1 MRIKHLY
8 FALVLLLINSLG
20 YAQAPTATIVVPS
33 ATLCTDVVYT
43 FTANTTGTITAY
55 SWSATPASGVT
66 ITPNNSSSTVEMKFG
81 RNTNYNITLFV
92 ANSSGTFVTITP
104 VSVTKS
110 AKASYN
116 ATINYVGFP
125 TKVTL
130 TNYSTSFLAV
140 NWDFGSAAPSQTA
153 MNTSQTYYSPGSYT
167 VSMVAYGTNGCN
179 DTLDYSFVI
188 DDVSD
193 VKLVNVFTPNND
205 GVNDVFKPILKGIYE
220 SKVWVFDRW
229 GVLMYNWNGIN
240 GFWDGYTTSGVE
252 CPDGVYVYV
261 IEAKGFDGK
270 EYKLKSNLT
279 LIH

>member
-8 FALVLLLINSLG
+8 FALVLLLINSFG

-66 ITPNNSSSTVEMKFG
+66 ITPNNSSSVVEMKFG

-92 ANSSGTFVTITP
+92 ANSSGTFVTVLP
-104 VSVTKS
+104 VTVTKS

-116 ATINYVGFP
+116 AKINYAGFP
-125 TKVTL
+125 TQLTL
-130 TNYSTSFLAV
+130 TNYSTGFIGVNWNFGTAGPSQSAV
-140 NWDFGSAAPSQTA
+140 NAAQIYTA
-153 MNTSQTYYSPGSYT
+153 PGSYS
-167 VSMVAYGTNGCN
+167 VSLVAYGANGCN

-188 DDVSD
+188 DDASD

-229 GVLMYNWNGIN
+229 GVLMYNWNGVN
-240 GFWDGYTTSGVE
+240 GSWDGYTTSGVE